1 MDAKLLYVP
10 QEIVHETIIE
20 ILLIFSHCQIASMAT
35 ASFRPPK
42 TEEEEI
48 SLLSETV
55 PKNTKYKT
63 KWAVNVFTAWQNT
76 RMNKKAQLE
85 TSGGNGLESTNVED
99 LSVPLEHM
107 SADSLNF
114 WLCKYICEVAKQ
126 TGERY
131 PPKMLYLIV
140 CDIHRHL
147 GNIQGEK
154 AFNTLEK
161 SDRR

>member
-1 MDAKLLYVP
+1 MLYIP

-20 ILLIFSHCQIASMAT
+20 IFKIFSDCQIASMAT
-35 ASFRPPK
+35 ARFRPPK

-55 PKNTKYKT
+55 PKNTKYNI

-85 TSGGNGLESTNVED
+85 TSGGNGLEWTNVKD

-107 SADSLNF
+107 SPT
-114 WLCKYICEVAKQ
+114 V
-126 TGERY
+126 
-131 PPKMLYLIV
+131 
-140 CDIHRHL
+140 
-147 GNIQGEK
+147 
-154 AFNTLEK
+154 
-161 SDRR
+161 